1 MKDKDKS
8 KGELIQ
14 ELQILRKEREKSA
27 VLEKGLKD
35 SEERLKILFDYAP
48 DAYYINDLNGNLI
61 DGNKTAERII
71 GYQKEELVGKNFFQL
86 GLLSSKDIP
95 KAKKTIEKNK
105 KGLST
110 GPEEYVLQRKDKSE
124 IPVEISNYPVKIKGR
139 TLVLGIARDITERK
153 KAEELLTHER
163 DLIQALFENHPDFIY
178 FKDHEARFHRVSKR
192 FSAFFGLS
200 MEDIIGKT
208 DLELFPEEV
217 AEQSYSEDL
226 HVIKTGTPLVN
237 KEENAGGICVLTTK
251 IPWFD
256 KEGNIIG
263 LFGISRDI
271 TERKKAEEALI
282 KKNKELQ
289 TFNDVTVGREL
300 RVLELKKEINE
311 LLKKSGE
318 ESKYEIPV

>member
-48 DAYYINDLNGNLI
+48 DAYYINDLKGNLI
-61 DGNKTAERII
+61 DGNKAAERII

-124 IPVEISNYPVKIKGR
+124 IPVEISNYPVKVKGEP
-139 TLVLGIARDITERK
+139 LVLGIARDITERK
-153 KAEELLTHER
+153 RAEKKRKLLQKKEREQHLKAETLAKVALILTSRLSLSAVLEEVLRQVKLLVPYSACNIV
-163 DLIQALFENHPDFIY
+163 LIQ
-178 FKDHEARFHRVSKR
+178 KG
-192 FSAFFGLS
+192 GLS
-200 MEDIIGKT
+200 
-208 DLELFPEEV
+208 
-217 AEQSYSEDL
+217 
-226 HVIKTGTPLVN
+226 
-237 KEENAGGICVLTTK
+237 
-251 IPWFD
+251 
-256 KEGNIIG
+256 NIH
-263 LFGISRDI
+263 S
-271 TERKKAEEALI
+271 
-282 KKNKELQ
+282 
-289 TFNDVTVGREL
+289 VGYE
-300 RVLELKKEINE
+300 
-311 LLKKSGE
+311 
-318 ESKYEIPV
+318 KY